1 MLNRNALF
9 YLKFLSVKYT
19 IKEYL
24 KYFKDENEFMSK
36 AKERIKKLRKLM
48 KEKNIDVCYIPTSDF
63 HDSEYIS
70 DYFKCREYVSGFTG
84 SAGTLIVGLKE
95 SGLFTDGRYYIQ
107 AEKELEGSGIK
118 LFKAGEPDCI
128 SEFDYMEMLTPDN
141 GCIAFDGRL
150 VNAEFVREL
159 IEELG
164 TNNLKIKYN
173 TDLVGKIWKDR
184 PKQVFNEIF
193 YLEEKYSGES
203 VNSKLERLRKAIA
216 YEGAE
221 AHILSSLDD
230 IAWLFN
236 IRSSDIE
243 SNPVAQAFAVIFSG
257 AAYLFI
263 GTDKISKRAKDELKK
278 AGVEIR
284 KYDEIYSFVRN
295 EIEKDE
301 IVYLD
306 ASRVNYR
313 LLRSLRSRE
322 FVDAP
327 NPTSLFKAI
336 KNETEIKNL
345 KKAHIKDGVAV
356 TKFMYWLKN
365 EAKLGKIREADAAA
379 YIDDLRSKLD
389 NYYGPSFETIS
400 AYKENAAMM
409 HYNAERGNNAILK
422 KEGMLLVDSGGQ
434 YLEGTTDITRT
445 FALGKVNAKMKKHYT
460 LVLKGMLALAN
471 AKFLYGCSGLN
482 LDILARGPLWEIGE
496 DYKCGT
502 GHGVGCFLSVHEGP
516 NNFRYKNLKGKDAT
530 VLEEGMVTTDEPGS
544 YIEGEFG
551 IRIENELLCVEDR
564 IKGSDRFMKFEV
576 LTMAPI
582 DLDLVDE
589 KYLDERSKLELN
601 KYNALVYKNISP
613 YLDEKEKKWL
623 KCATKAI

>member
-1 MLNRNALF
+1 M
-9 YLKFLSVKYT
+9 KFLSVKYT

-24 KYFKDENEFMSK
+24 KNFKDENDFMSK

-48 KEKNIDVCYIPTSDF
+48 KEKNIDVCYIPTSDY

-128 SEFDYMEMLTPDN
+128 SEFDYMELLTPDN

-164 TNNLKIKYN
+164 TKNLKTKYN

-203 VNSKLERLRKAIA
+203 VNSKLKRLRKAIA
-216 YEGAE
+216 YEGAQ

-257 AAYLFI
+257 SAYLFI
-263 GTDKISKRAKDELKK
+263 GTDKISKRARDELKK

-313 LLRSLRSRE
+313 LLRSLRCKE
-322 FVDAP
+322 FVDAA

-365 EAKLGKIREADAAA
+365 EANLGKIREADAAA

-409 HYNAERGNNAILK
+409 HYSAERGNNAVLK

-502 GHGVGCFLSVHEGP
+502 GHGVGYFLSVHEGP
-516 NNFRYKNLKGKDAT
+516 NNFRYKNLKGKDAV

-623 KCATKAI
+623 KSATKAI